1 MRKRILVIA
10 AVLLL
15 CLGCAFA
22 GETVTDEM
30 AEYLAWLDQLPV
42 ESGLIYEIWDAPD
55 LGEVATV
62 CGFDLEPGQ
71 TVLLVPPELGGYP
84 VSNINGWTLPESV
97 HTVYA
102 PESTGGI
109 FPELGRQLTMV
120 FYADADYMQKN
131 YKGQMKELG
140 MTLNEDEYALT
151 GVYLWKTADDDYLM
165 SQDVAYLA
173 RRQIP
178 EELFGHRVNITMLER
193 GGWIA
198 YEAGSCSYYIAT
210 WNGMPVIIDAGVEE
224 GAHEMMIPPE
234 LAEYE
239 GVLVSIKDLGD
250 DIRAIYVP
258 DGLTVYLFDV
268 PKGRQYL
275 TLSYTQDEANGLVLT
290 GSQKVYI
297 DVQDYEI
304 SEPVLFAENSMPQEV
319 LGCAVDA
326 SAVLS
331 AENEALHYEE
341 FISTPIDA
349 EAERLFNTTFAYGGL
364 LYTVDPYA
372 KTATIVGYDLPP
384 EQTEL
389 FVPTEIDG
397 YTFTTLE
404 HELVPQQIQSLW
416 INANCGMMT
425 WNFGDKPKNF
435 ERTNY
440 TYEQTTENSI
450 TLLTVMK
457 NTWDE
462 NSQWESEVQYIYADT
477 LPETIA
483 GNQLL
488 LAANDY
494 FRHRENGW
502 EYVMLE
508 DVSSII
514 AAPVPDGK
522 TLLVPETLGGK
533 PVDGIDLALI
543 PPSVEIVCMKGVIGR
558 GSVTSSQPSD
568 RKLTTVTYTDWA
580 GADINEL
587 GGRPAGM
594 QEDDLMWINI
604 TTFDYSTEKFLGRPD
619 NVVCD
624 IDLPEEIDGRRV
636 IFPRSLNDLAVTS
649 GDWRY
654 VREFNG
660 RAVIWAYA
668 GEDIPEELI
677 IPDQIDGC
685 KVYAFVSSN
694 MPDGVS
700 VVFDPAM
707 QVLDYSK

>member
-304 SEPVLFAENSMPQEV
+304 SESVLFAENSMPQEV

-416 INANCGMMT
+416 VNANCGMMT

-435 ERTNY
+435 ERTSY

-450 TLLTVMK
+450 TLLTVTK

-462 NSQWESEVQYIYADT
+462 NSQWESEVQYIYTDT

-483 GNQLL
+483 GNKLL
-488 LAANDY
+488 FADNPYLL
-494 FRHRENGW
+494 RRENGW
-502 EYVMLE
+502 EYVVIGE
-508 DVSSII
+508 EVRIT
-514 AAPVPDGK
+514 A
-522 TLLVPETLGGK
+522 VPETTERVLVVPDTLGGY
-533 PVDGIDLALI
+533 PVDSIYLELI
-543 PPSVEIVCMKGVIGR
+543 PETVEVVCIKGEIGR
-558 GSVTSSQPSD
+558 GGIVPNENAD
-568 RKLTTVTYTDWA
+568 RRITEVTYTDWA
-580 GADINEL
+580 GADVKDV
-587 GGRPAGM
+587 GGRPARM
-594 QEDDLMWINI
+594 QEDELMWLYIS
-604 TTFDYSTEKFLGRPD
+604 TFDYASGNFLHRPD

-624 IDLPEEIDGRRV
+624 TELPEEINGRRV
-636 IFPRSLNDLAVTS
+636 IFPRWLNDLAVTS
-649 GDWRY
+649 GDWQY
-654 VREFNG
+654 LREING
-660 RAVIWAYA
+660 SAVIWAYV
-668 GEDIPEELI
+668 GEESPEELT

-685 KVYAFVSSN
+685 KVDAFVSSN
-694 MPDGVS
+694 MPEEVS
-700 VVFDPAM
+700 VVYDPAM
-707 QVLDYSK
+707 QVLDYSR

>member
-1 MRKRILVIA
+1 MKKRILMIA

-15 CLGCAFA
+15 CLGCACA
-22 GETVTDEM
+22 EEIWTAEDE
-30 AEYLAWLDQLPV
+30 AEWLAQLPV
-42 ESGLIYEIWDAPD
+42 ESGLIYEIWDDPD
-55 LGEVATV
+55 LGQVAIV
-62 CGFDLEPGQ
+62 YGFDLEPGQ
-71 TVLLVPPELGGYP
+71 TVLFVPPELGGHP

-97 HTVYA
+97 HTVYC

-109 FPELGRQLTMV
+109 FPELGRKLTMV
-120 FYADADYMQKN
+120 FYGDADYMQKH
-131 YKGQMKELG
+131 YKGQMNEIG
-140 MTLNEDEYALT
+140 MTMDEDEYALIS
-151 GVYLWKTADDDYLM
+151 VYLWKTAEDDYVM
-165 SQDVAYLA
+165 SQDMAYLA
-173 RRQIP
+173 RRTIP
-178 EELFGHRVNITMLER
+178 QALFGHPVNITMLER

-268 PKGRQYL
+268 PKGREYL

-304 SEPVLFAENSMPQEV
+304 SESVLFAENSMPQEV
-319 LGCAVDA
+319 LGCAVDV

-404 HELVPQQIQSLW
+404 HELVPQQIRSLW
-416 INANCGMMT
+416 VSADCGMMT
-425 WNFGDKPKNF
+425 WNFGEKPVNY
-435 ERTNY
+435 ERMHY
-440 TYEQTTENSI
+440 TYEQTSENSI
-450 TLLTVMK
+450 TLLNVSKDLWDADSVWTQEEQTVY
-457 NTWDE
+457 T
-462 NSQWESEVQYIYADT
+462 DT

-483 GNQLL
+483 GNKLL
-488 LAANDY
+488 FADNPHLL
-494 FRHRENGW
+494 RRENGW
-502 EYVMLE
+502 EYTVMGE
-508 DVSSII
+508 YVQIT
-514 AAPVPDGK
+514 A
-522 TLLVPETLGGK
+522 VPETQGRVLVVPDTLGGY
-533 PVDGIDLALI
+533 PVDSIYLELI
-543 PPSVEIVCMKGVIGR
+543 PEAVEVVCIKGEIGR
-558 GSVTSSQPSD
+558 GGIVPNENAD
-568 RKLTTVTYTDWA
+568 RRITEVTYTDWA
-580 GADINEL
+580 GADVKDV
-587 GGRPAGM
+587 GGRPARM
-594 QEDDLMWINI
+594 QEDELMWLYIS
-604 TTFDYSTEKFLGRPD
+604 TFDYASGNFLHRPD

-624 IDLPEEIDGRRV
+624 TELPEEINGRRV
-636 IFPRSLNDLAVTS
+636 IFPRCLNDLAITS
-649 GDWRY
+649 GDWQY
-654 VREFNG
+654 LREFNG
-660 RAVIWAYA
+660 RAVIWAYV
-668 GEDIPEELI
+668 GEESPEELT

-694 MPDGVS
+694 MPEGVS
-700 VVFDPAM
+700 VVYDPAM
-707 QVLDYSK
+707 QVLDYSR

>member
-1 MRKRILVIA
+1 MKKRFLAII

-15 CLGCAFA
+15 CLGCACA
-22 GETVTDEM
+22 EEIWTAEDE
-30 AEYLAWLDQLPV
+30 AEWLAQLPV
-42 ESGLIYEIWDAPD
+42 ESGLIYEIWNDPD
-55 LGEVATV
+55 LGQAAVV
-62 CGFDLEPGQ
+62 YGFDLEPGQ
-71 TVLLVPPELGGYP
+71 TVLFVPPELGGCP

-97 HTVYA
+97 HTVYC

-109 FPELGRQLTMV
+109 FPELGRKLTMV
-120 FYADADYMQKN
+120 FYGDADYMQKN
-131 YKGQMKELG
+131 YKGQMNEIG
-140 MTLNEDEYALT
+140 MTMDEDEYALIS
-151 GVYLWKTADDDYLM
+151 VYLWKTAEDDYVM
-165 SQDVAYLA
+165 SQDMAYLA
-173 RRQIP
+173 RRTIP
-178 EELFGHRVNITMLER
+178 QELFGHPVNITMLER

-268 PKGRQYL
+268 PKGREYL

-304 SEPVLFAENSMPQEV
+304 SESVLFAENSMPQEV
-319 LGCAVDA
+319 LGCAVDV

-416 INANCGMMT
+416 VSADCGMMT
-425 WNFGDKPKNF
+425 WNFGEKPVNH
-435 ERTNY
+435 ERMHY
-440 TYEQTTENSI
+440 TYEQTSENSI
-450 TLLTVMK
+450 TLLNVSKDLWDADSVWTQEEQTVY
-457 NTWDE
+457 T
-462 NSQWESEVQYIYADT
+462 DT

-483 GNQLL
+483 GNKLL
-488 LAANDY
+488 FADNPYLL
-494 FRHRENGW
+494 RRENGW
-502 EYVMLE
+502 EYYVVGE
-508 DVSSII
+508 EVQI
-514 AAPVPDGK
+514 AA
-522 TLLVPETLGGK
+522 VPETQGRVLVVPDTLGGY
-533 PVDGIDLALI
+533 PVDSIYLELI
-543 PPSVEIVCMKGVIGR
+543 PETVEVVCIKGEIGM
-558 GSVTSSQPSD
+558 GSVIPAESST

-580 GADINEL
+580 GADVKDV
-587 GGRPAGM
+587 GGRPARM
-594 QEDDLMWINI
+594 QEDELMWLYIS
-604 TTFDYSTEKFLGRPD
+604 TFDYASGNFLHRPD

-624 IDLPEEIDGRRV
+624 TELPEEINGRRV
-636 IFPRSLNDLAVTS
+636 IFPRYLNDLAVSS
-649 GDWRY
+649 GDWQY
-654 VREFNG
+654 LREFNG
-660 RAVIWAYA
+660 SAIIWAYV
-668 GEDIPEELI
+668 GEERPEELT

-685 KVYAFVSSN
+685 KVHAFVSSN
-694 MPDGVS
+694 MPEGVS
-700 VVFDPAM
+700 AVYDPAM
-707 QVLDYSK
+707 QVLDYSR

>member
-1 MRKRILVIA
+1 MKKRILMIA

-15 CLGCAFA
+15 CLGCACA
-22 GETVTDEM
+22 EEIWTAEDE
-30 AEYLAWLDQLPV
+30 AEWLAQLPV
-42 ESGLIYEIWDAPD
+42 ESGLIYEIWNDPD
-55 LGEVATV
+55 LGQVAV
-62 CGFDLEPGQ
+62 VYGFDLEPGQ
-71 TVLLVPPELGGYP
+71 TVLFVPPELGGYP

-97 HTVYA
+97 HTVYC

-109 FPELGRQLTMV
+109 FPELGRKLTMV
-120 FYADADYMQKN
+120 FYGDADYMQKH
-131 YKGQMKELG
+131 YKGQMNEIG
-140 MTLNEDEYALT
+140 MTMDEDEYALISA
-151 GVYLWKTADDDYLM
+151 YLWKTAEDDYLL
-165 SQDVAYLA
+165 SQDMAYLA
-173 RRQIP
+173 RRTIP
-178 EELFGHRVNITMLER
+178 QELFGHPVNITMLER

-268 PKGRQYL
+268 PKGREYL

-304 SEPVLFAENSMPQEV
+304 SESVLFAENSMPQEV
-319 LGCAVDA
+319 LGCAVDV

-416 INANCGMMT
+416 INANCGMRT

-450 TLLTVMK
+450 TLLTVAK

-462 NSQWESEVQYIYADT
+462 NSQWESEVQYIYTDT

-483 GNQLL
+483 GNKLL
-488 LAANDY
+488 FADNPHLL
-494 FRHRENGW
+494 RRENGW
-502 EYVMLE
+502 EYHVVGE
-508 DVSSII
+508 EVQIT
-514 AAPVPDGK
+514 A
-522 TLLVPETLGGK
+522 VPETQGRVLVVPDTLGGY
-533 PVDGIDLALI
+533 PVDSIYLELI
-543 PPSVEIVCMKGVIGR
+543 PETVEVVCIKGEIGR
-558 GSVTSSQPSD
+558 GGIVPNETAD
-568 RKLTTVTYTDWA
+568 RRITEVTYTDWA
-580 GADINEL
+580 GADVKDV
-587 GGRPAGM
+587 GGRPSHM
-594 QEDDLMWINI
+594 QEDELMWLYIS
-604 TTFDYSTEKFLGRPD
+604 TFDYATGNFLHRPD

-624 IDLPEEIDGRRV
+624 TELPQEINGRRV
-636 IFPRSLNDLAVTS
+636 IFPRYLNDLAITS
-649 GDWRY
+649 GDWQY
-654 VREFNG
+654 LREING
-660 RAVIWAYA
+660 SAVIWAYV
-668 GEDIPEELI
+668 GEESPEELTV
-677 IPDQIDGC
+677 PDQIDGC

-694 MPDGVS
+694 MPEGVS
-700 VVFDPAM
+700 VVYDPAM
-707 QVLDYSK
+707 QVLDYSR

>member
-1 MRKRILVIA
+1 MKKRILMIA
-10 AVLLL
+10 AILLL

-22 GETVTDEM
+22 EETVTDEE
-30 AEYLAWLDQLPV
+30 AEYLAWLDELPV
-42 ESGLIYEIWDAPD
+42 EGGLAYEIWDNPD
-55 LGEVATV
+55 LGKVANV
-62 CGFDLEPGQ
+62 YDYDLEPGQ
-71 TVLLVPPELGGYP
+71 TVLFVPPELGGHP
-84 VSNINGWTLPESV
+84 VIYIDGWTLPESV
-97 HTVYA
+97 HTVYC

-109 FPELGRQLTMV
+109 FPELGRKLTMV
-120 FYADADYMQKN
+120 FYGDADYMQKN
-131 YKGQMKELG
+131 YKGQMNEIG
-140 MTLNEDEYALT
+140 MTMDEDEYALIS
-151 GVYLWKTADDDYLM
+151 VYLWKTAEDDYLL
-165 SQDVAYLA
+165 SQDMAYLA
-173 RRQIP
+173 RRTIP
-178 EELFGHRVNITMLER
+178 QELFGHPVNITMLER

-268 PKGRQYL
+268 PKGREYL

-304 SEPVLFAENSMPQEV
+304 SESVLFAENSMPQEV
-319 LGCAVDA
+319 LGCAVDV

-462 NSQWESEVQYIYADT
+462 NSQWESEVQYIYTDT

-483 GNQLL
+483 GNKLL
-488 LAANDY
+488 FADNPYLL
-494 FRHRENGW
+494 RRENGW
-502 EYVMLE
+502 EYTVMGE
-508 DVSSII
+508 EVQIT
-514 AAPVPDGK
+514 A
-522 TLLVPETLGGK
+522 VPETQGRVLAVPDTLGGY
-533 PVDGIDLALI
+533 PVDSIYLELI
-543 PPSVEIVCMKGVIGR
+543 PETVEVVCIKGEIGM
-558 GSVTSSQPSD
+558 GSVIPAESST

-580 GADINEL
+580 GADVKDV
-587 GGRPAGM
+587 GGRPARM
-594 QEDDLMWINI
+594 QEDELMWIEI
-604 TTFDYSTEKFLGRPD
+604 STFDHATGNFLHRPD

-624 IDLPEEIDGRRV
+624 TELPQEINGRRV
-636 IFPRSLNDLAVTS
+636 IFPRYLNDLAVTS
-649 GDWRY
+649 GDWQY
-654 VREFNG
+654 VREFDG

-668 GEDIPEELI
+668 GEERPEELT

-685 KVYAFVSSN
+685 KVDAFVSSN
-694 MPDGVS
+694 MPEGVS
-700 VVFDPAM
+700 VVYDPAM
-707 QVLDYSK
+707 QVLDYSR